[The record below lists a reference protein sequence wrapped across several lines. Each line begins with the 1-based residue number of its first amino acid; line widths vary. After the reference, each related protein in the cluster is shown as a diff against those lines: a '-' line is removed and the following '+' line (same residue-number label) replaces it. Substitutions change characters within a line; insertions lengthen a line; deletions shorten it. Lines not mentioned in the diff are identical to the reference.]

1 MNNIRTH
8 KCNKCPVDIKINMCD
23 KKKDMFYFFCS
34 GCLKNINVCS
44 KKNCQKL
51 FLLNNNDIVNL
62 KVIYMLNSN
71 SKFYLY
77 DDVMNV
83 INIKY
88 GSLENLK
95 QIIKEKK
102 RIKKEKMKKLE
113 DEKIKREN
121 KLKDLFMLYK
131 LEYKNYGDCY
141 SYIHYATPDLNIVL
155 KNELNNLK
163 IKSMRQFVLANELQN
178 IRVPLDESIKPCYEY
193 INNINTKPLDDIVKS
208 IKMEYD
214 IKNNTYDNMYDL
226 KEYNICV

>member
-1 MNNIRTH
+1 
-8 KCNKCPVDIKINMCD
+8 
-23 KKKDMFYFFCS
+23 
-34 GCLKNINVCS
+34 
-44 KKNCQKL
+44 
-51 FLLNNNDIVNL
+51 
-62 KVIYMLNSN
+62 MLNSN

-95 QIIKEKK
+95 QIIKDKK

-178 IRVPLDESIKPCYEY
+178 IRVPLDESVKPCYEY
-193 INNINTKPLDDIVKS
+193 INNINTKPLDDIEKS